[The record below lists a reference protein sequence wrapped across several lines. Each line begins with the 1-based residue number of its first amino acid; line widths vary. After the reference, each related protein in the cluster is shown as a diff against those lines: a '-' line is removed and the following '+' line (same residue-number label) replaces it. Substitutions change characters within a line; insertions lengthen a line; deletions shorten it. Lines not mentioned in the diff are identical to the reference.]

1 MACVWVILQVLSG
14 LPSGQSQVQRE
25 LPFSKWAAFEDMGPE
40 CTAPQVDSLALHAEP
55 QVLGPTSQPGSDD
68 I

>member
-1 MACVWVILQVLSG
+1 M
-14 LPSGQSQVQRE
+14 QRE